1 MVGKVFDRIESL
13 KLVATK
19 TEAAMIEKI
28 KTIPKEEIIYMSITE
43 LATKLKV
50 AEATFLRFC
59 RKLDYRGFQDFKL
72 CLSQELGAEE
82 TDNSATGHSKRIATN
97 MVDAIMETYKQLS
110 DEDCRRAGLLIYHA
124 RKVCVFG
131 VGSSS
136 IAPQMMK
143 NRLIRAGLAVETTA
157 DTHLQTI
164 IASNLSKED
173 VMILV
178 SVSGATK
185 DILTLAEIAKK
196 NGTPLI
202 VLTNYNKSPLA
213 KYADIAFFTCR
224 KEVAY
229 EGGSLA
235 SVVAQ
240 SYIVDTLCRSVFE
253 LLGEE
258 SSKRSL
264 NASMAVSDKSI

>member
-13 KLVATK
+13 KSMATK
-19 TEAAMIEKI
+19 AELRMIEKI

-43 LATKLKV
+43 LAAQLKV

-72 CLSQELGAEE
+72 SLSQELGSEE
-82 TDNSATGHSKRIATN
+82 KGAPMSHSKRIATN
-97 MVDAIMETYKQLS
+97 MVDAIMETYKQL
-110 DEDCRRAGLLIYHA
+110 DEEDCKRAAMYIYKA
-124 RKVCVFG
+124 NKVCVFG

-143 NRLIRAGLAVETTA
+143 NRLVRTGLPVESTSDPHMQA
-157 DTHLQTI
+157 I
-164 IASNLSKED
+164 IASNLSDKD
-173 VMILV
+173 VMVLV

-185 DILTLAEIAKK
+185 DIINLAEIAKK

-213 KYADIAFFTCR
+213 KYADVTFFTCR

-240 SYIVDTLCRSVFE
+240 SYIADMLCATVLSSIWDT
-253 LLGEE
+253 
-258 SSKRSL
+258 
-264 NASMAVSDKSI
+264 